1 MSVKYPYLLSPLQV
15 GNVLLKNR
23 MEATAGIPHMLQGTE
38 TYPTDRVITHM
49 SNRAK
54 NGAAAVYLNF
64 AMRLEEGPNAPSAAP
79 GEIEMTFPPHD
90 EKINIART
98 SSHNYLCQT
107 IDAIRYYESI
117 AVTQPMGTYTRTDGP
132 GRPGGSADKGSGG
145 GPKMLL
151 DPMEQLRQEQLEC
164 RGHSVD
170 HITKTQIQE
179 YMDSIVQNA
188 QILKQFGFE
197 MFSFHNAYH
206 NGIMAEFWSTHTNHR
221 TDEYGGSVR
230 NRARLMLDVFDAM
243 KSTFGKDF
251 PLECL
256 ISCTGL
262 GVNMRDMLELA
273 KLAEG
278 KVDIWHVR
286 HGDKDPQH
294 PIGFT
299 STRETPS
306 PNLEAASILK
316 AELLARGSKTLVGVS
331 AGLQNVELN
340 ESIIREKK
348 ADLICMCRSWI
359 CDSEYGKKIYEGR
372 GEDVTPCIRC
382 NKCHVPNDTDK
393 FRSFCSVNPKIGYE
407 FKLDQIIEPPVRKK
421 KVAVVGG
428 GPAGMKCAITLRER
442 GHEVDLYEK
451 TDRLGGQLK
460 HADYANFKWP
470 LADFNHWLIRET
482 EKAGVQVHLNTEATK
497 EMLEGKGYDDVV
509 VAIGPR
515 FKTPGLEIQE
525 GTKTMLCVDVFG
537 HEQELPRNIVI
548 IGGSETG
555 TETGMYLAQNGHN
568 VTVLTRQDMLAQD
581 APHAHY
587 VVMLMDAYLSQ
598 ENFSYDRQIQKYT
611 SVDPRGVTYVNKDG
625 EEVRI
630 PCELVV
636 LSGGTAPVPEACAA
650 FYGSGDHIH
659 YIGDCYRAG
668 DVHKAVSA
676 GWATANQ
683 I

>member
-1 MSVKYPYLLSPLQV
+1 MSVRYPHLLSPLQV

-23 MEATAGIPHMLQGTE
+23 MVATAGIPHMLQGSE
-38 TYPTDRVITHM
+38 NYPTDRIISHM
-49 SNRAK
+49 SNRAR

-64 AMRLEEGPNAPSAAP
+64 AFRTEEGPGGPPGRP
-79 GEIEMTFPPHD
+79 GEVNMTFPPHD
-90 EKINIART
+90 EQINIAKV
-98 SSHNYLCQT
+98 SAHNYLCQT

-117 AVTQPMGTYTRTDGP
+117 AITQPMGSYTRTDMPGP
-132 GRPGGSADKGSGG
+132 M
-145 GPKMLL
+145 KMTN
-151 DPMEQLRQEQLEC
+151 DPMEFLRDEQMQC

-170 HITKTQIQE
+170 NITKHQIQE
-179 YMDSIVQNA
+179 YMDSIVENA
-188 QILKQFGFE
+188 KILKQFGFE

-243 KSTFGKDF
+243 KQTFGQDF

-256 ISCTGL
+256 ISCYGL
-262 GVNMRDMLELA
+262 GVNMPDMLELA

-278 KVDIWHVR
+278 KIDIWHIR

-294 PIGFT
+294 PIGFN
-299 STRETPS
+299 STRENPS

-316 AELLARGSKTLVGVS
+316 ADLLARGSKTLVGVS
-331 AGLQNVELN
+331 AGLQNVALN
-340 ESIIREKK
+340 EKIIREKK
-348 ADLICMCRSWI
+348 ADIICMCRSWI

-382 NKCHVPNDTDK
+382 NKCHVPNDSDK
-393 FRSFCSVNPKIGYE
+393 FRSYCSVNPKIGYE
-407 FKLDQIIEPPVRKK
+407 FKLDQMIEKPTRKK
-421 KVAVVGG
+421 KVAVIGG
-428 GPAGMKCAITLRER
+428 GPAGMKCAVTCRER
-442 GHEVDLYEK
+442 GHEVTLYEK
-451 TDRLGGQLK
+451 TSELGGQLK
-460 HADYANFKWP
+460 HADFASFKWP

-482 EKAGVQVHLNTEATK
+482 YKSGVDVRLSTEATK
-497 EMLEGKGYDDVV
+497 EMLKNEGYDDVV

-515 FKTPGLEIQE
+515 FKTPRLDIAE

-537 HEQELPRNIVI
+537 REKELPENIVV

-555 TETGMYLAQNGHN
+555 TETGMYLAQNGHK
-568 VTVLTRQDMLAQD
+568 VTVLTRQGMLAED

-587 VVMLMDAYLSQ
+587 VVMLMDAYLQQ
-598 ENFSYDRQIQKYT
+598 ENFSFDRNVQKYT
-611 SVDPRGVTYVNKDG
+611 SVDPEGVSYINSEGK
-625 EEVRI
+625 EVRI
-630 PCELVV
+630 PCDMVV
-636 LSGGTAPVPEACAA
+636 LSGGTAPVPEQCAA
-650 FYGSGDHIH
+650 FYGSGDHVH